1 MKCVSE
7 FMETNHSTEL
17 NQAYSST
24 KKVVK
29 EAGDVIW
36 KCIVQDLFSLRE
48 SEATPCSNEN
58 TSPGGFSAPLWPGPH
73 PSISLIG
80 DTWPFI
86 PDTQLVPWFCLVPP
100 CKHICIYP
108 FLPSPRLHL
117 WQDPPQ
123 LQRRGSSLCFYKS
136 YTETSKRRAITEVSG
151 IVWKRATWSPQKG
164 PGSLS
169 ASACCFS
176 VQRLPPTRHVDTSAP
191 PSGFS
196 MKCGAKCETEVGNR
210 KRAVRGSKS

>member
-1 MKCVSE
+1 MSSGSVLFKTCFFERKRSNSLFKWKYIPRRV
-7 FMETNHSTEL
+7 F
-17 NQAYSST
+17 SST
-24 KKVVK
+24 V
-29 EAGDVIW
+29 A
-36 KCIVQDLFSLRE
+36 R
-48 SEATPCSNEN
+48 TPSQ
-58 TSPGGFSAPLWPGPH
+58 H
-73 PSISLIG
+73 PSISLNG

-100 CKHICIYP
+100 CKHICICP

-123 LQRRGSSLCFYKS
+123 PQRRGSSLCFYKS

-164 PGSLS
+164 PDSLS
-169 ASACCFS
+169 AYACCFS
-176 VQRLPPTRHVDTSAP
+176 VQRLPSTRHVDTSAP